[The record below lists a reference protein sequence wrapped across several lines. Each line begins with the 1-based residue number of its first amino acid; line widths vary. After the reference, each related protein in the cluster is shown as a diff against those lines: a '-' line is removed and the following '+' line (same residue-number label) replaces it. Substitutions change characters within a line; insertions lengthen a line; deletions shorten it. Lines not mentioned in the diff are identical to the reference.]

1 MTNAVEKGCECEWLE
16 DRTCNEPFY
25 KEFNGRP
32 YCVLHFPDVG
42 KKEGFQIAFERR
54 LDPDN
59 ENYLNFVGLWF
70 PDLVSFLQESFSF
83 IADFTAARFTA
94 GAKFSGCEFLQARF
108 ANAHFDGFAD
118 FTQARFEGIA
128 DFSGARFQ
136 KKVTFSRANFTTEGR
151 FFRTHFEG
159 FADFA
164 GVQIEGEAWFNEAVF
179 DYAYFGLARIRA
191 PEIKAKP
198 TDTSQFEFYRSKFTS
213 AHFSRATF
221 VRCDFNQ
228 ACFAQSVSFFYAQSK
243 EFSDF
248 SSVDFNKANF
258 GNSQLAHPNFD
269 GSFFLTAP
277 NFNQSQM
284 YGNTN
289 FATARVPGADFS
301 EVTFH
306 GPVDFTL
313 TRFEQDLAEWE
324 RQKLQ
329 ECNIRIEARDEPI
342 VIQFDRST
350 FKDGLTFKGNQLYQD
365 RSLLSFDD
373 AFFEKPD
380 RVRFVSVSMPP
391 HSFMNVDPRKFNLI
405 DTRWGF
411 IDKPSALKEANLA
424 MQRFGRSASGPILEL
439 AYRQL
444 AVNAEENN
452 RYEQA
457 ADLRYLAMEVARS
470 MRWRRVDWLRL
481 SWWYWL
487 LSGYGERVRR
497 AFGVLLVIW
506 LLFGLIYWKA
516 ADESWWQPKQPSA
529 ILSVKPDATRA
540 TPIKLT
546 ASDALLYSAGVMAL
560 QKPEPAPAN
569 KRAKL
574 LVLMETI
581 FGPVQVALLALA
593 IRRKFMR

>member
-1 MTNAVEKGCECEWLE
+1 MTDTEEKGCRCEWLE
-16 DRTCNEPFY
+16 EECREPFY
-25 KEFNGRP
+25 KEDNGRP
-32 YCVLHFPDVG
+32 YCVLHYPG
-42 KKEGFQIAFERR
+42 GAKEEQFTAALAKR
-54 LDPDN
+54 LDPEN
-59 ENYLNFVGLWF
+59 ENYLNFVGVWF
-70 PDLVSFLQESFSF
+70 PDSPSFLNQDFPSLVDFSS
-83 IADFTAARFTA
+83 ARFNSDVEFA
-94 GAKFSGCEFLQARF
+94 EAEFREARFVNAQFSGP
-108 ANAHFDGFAD
+108 ANFMEAH
-118 FTQARFEGIA
+118 FEGIA

-136 KKVTFSRANFTTEGR
+136 KDVSFSRANFSNEGR
-151 FFRTHFEG
+151 FYLTRFEG
-159 FADFA
+159 FADFR
-164 GVQIEGEAWFNEAVF
+164 GVEIEGNASFHQAVF
-179 DYAYFGLARIRA
+179 IDVDFGELRI
-191 PEIKAKP
+191 PLPNQDSKSVDKP
-198 TDTSQFEFYRSKFTS
+198 RFESYRSRFKTAQFN
-213 AHFSRATF
+213 AATF
-221 VRCDFNQ
+221 RRCNFKQ
-228 ACFAQSVSFFYAQSK
+228 ACFAETVEFFYAQSS
-243 EFSDF
+243 EFSNF
-248 SSVDFNKANF
+248 SIVDFHKADFRNCQMAQV
-258 GNSQLAHPNFD
+258 SFD
-269 GSFFLTAP
+269 GSFFWAAP
-277 NFNQSQM
+277 RFNQAQFF
-284 YGNTN
+284 GNSV
-289 FATARVPGADFS
+289 FATARMPGTDFS

-313 TRFEQDLAEWE
+313 TRFVKDLAEWE
-324 RQKLQ
+324 KKNL
-329 ECNIRIEARDEPI
+329 EDCKIRIEITDEPI
-342 VIQFDRST
+342 VIQFDRAT
-350 FKDGLTFKGNQLYQD
+350 FKDGLTFKHNELYQD
-365 RSLLSFDD
+365 RVLLSFDD
-373 AFFEKPD
+373 AFFEKPE

-411 IDKPSALKEANLA
+411 IDKRTALKEANIAL
-424 MQRFGRSASGPILEL
+424 QRFGRSPSGPILEL

-506 LLFGLIYWKA
+506 LLFALIYWKA

-529 ILSVKPDATRA
+529 MLSVKPDATRA
-540 TPIKLT
+540 TAIKLT

>member
-1 MTNAVEKGCECEWLE
+1 MNDTGDKGCRCEWLE
-16 DRTCNEPFY
+16 EQCHEPFY
-25 KEFNGRP
+25 KEHDSRP
-32 YCVLHFPDVG
+32 YCVLHFPG
-42 KKEGFQIAFERR
+42 SAKEEFQTALEKR
-54 LDPDN
+54 LDPED
-59 ENYLNFVGLWF
+59 ENYFNFVGIWF
-70 PDLVSFLQESFSF
+70 PDSLSFHNQNFPSRVDFSSARF
-83 IADFTAARFTA
+83 NSDVDFTESEFREARFVNA
-94 GAKFSGCEFLQARF
+94 QFSGPVNFME
-108 ANAHFDGFAD
+108 
-118 FTQARFEGIA
+118 TRFEGVA

-136 KKVTFSRANFTTEGR
+136 QEVSFSRANFSDEGR
-151 FFRTHFEG
+151 FYRTRFEG
-159 FADFA
+159 FADFK
-164 GVQIEGEAWFNEAVF
+164 GVEIEGNASFHQAVF
-179 DYAYFGLARIRA
+179 IDADFGELRTPLPNQNSKSVDGARFESHRSRFKTA
-191 PEIKAKP
+191 
-198 TDTSQFEFYRSKFTS
+198 QFNGTIFR
-213 AHFSRATF
+213 
-221 VRCDFNQ
+221 RCSFKQ
-228 ACFAQSVSFFYAQSK
+228 ACFSETVEFFYAQSS

-248 SSVDFNKANF
+248 SIVDFNKADF
-258 GNSQLAHPNFD
+258 RNSQMAKGNFD
-269 GSFFLTAP
+269 GSFFVAAP
-277 NFNQSQM
+277 KFSQAHFF
-284 YGNTN
+284 GNSV
-289 FATARVPGADFS
+289 FATARMPGADFS

-313 TRFEQDLAEWE
+313 TRFENALAEWE
-324 RQKLQ
+324 KQRLR
-329 ECNIRIEARDEPI
+329 ECNIRIEATEEAI
-342 VIQFDRST
+342 VIQFDRAT
-350 FKDGLTFKGNQLYQD
+350 FKDGLTFKGNELYQD
-365 RSLLSFDD
+365 RTLLSFDD

-411 IDKPSALKEANLA
+411 IDKSTALKEAKLA
-424 MQRFGRSASGPILEL
+424 LQRFGRSPSGPILEL

-452 RYEQA
+452 RYEQG

-497 AFGVLLVIW
+497 AFGVLLVVW
-506 LLFGLIYWKA
+506 LVFALIYWKA
-516 ADESWWQPKQPSA
+516 ADESWWKQSNTMLSTRSEAA
-529 ILSVKPDATRA
+529 IG

-574 LVLMETI
+574 AILLETI
-581 FGPVQVALLALA
+581 FGPVQIALLALA